1 MINNN
6 FYRTTKP
13 NDYPHRTNELR
24 TLLKSYLKKN
34 HIKMKPVM
42 NSILNSLSINRPI
55 SNRQLE
61 VVIPYIRNNLSDHSI
76 EQIKDLFSVCV
87 YDMISVSDY
96 DYLDKY
102 YPKILE
108 QKLKDEEPNTLE
120 PFYQ

>member
-13 NDYPHRTNELR
+13 NEYPHRTNELR
-24 TLLKSYLKKN
+24 ILLKSYLKKN

-42 NSILNSLSINRPI
+42 NSILNSLSIDRPI